1 MTSMEMLAVIMC
13 TTNKNNDQYGDVV
26 CDNTTNKK
34 NNDQYGD
41 VGTDNV
47 Y

>member
-1 MTSMEMLAVIMC
+1 MTSMEMLALIMC
-13 TTNKNNDQYGDVV
+13 TNNKNNDQ
-26 CDNTTNKK
+26 C
-34 NNDQYGD
+34 GD